1 MDKKN
6 NIAKSKYKLIILDR
20 DGVINQN
27 KTGYVKT
34 VDEWIPIPNSLEAI
48 AKAYKHGYKFAVAT
62 NQSGIARK
70 YYTFDDLTQMHNKMN
85 KLLSGLGAKFEYI
98 AYCPHLPELKCPC
111 RKPEPGLIKE
121 IHEHTQ
127 IPYNE
132 IIMIGDRLKD
142 LRAAITMGA
151 DAALVL
157 TGQGKNE
164 LKEHPELKTNGT
176 KIYDNLEQCLNNL
189 LY

>member
-1 MDKKN
+1 MDKKKN
-6 NIAKSKYKLIILDR
+6 SKYKLIILDR

-27 KTGYVKT
+27 KNGYVKT
-34 VDEWIPIPNSLEAI
+34 VNEWIPIPNSIEAI
-48 AKAYKHGYKFAVAT
+48 AKAYKNGYKFAVAT

-70 YYTFDDLTQMHNKMN
+70 YYTLNDLTQMHNKMN
-85 KLLSGLGAKFEYI
+85 MLLKNMKAKFEYI

-121 IHEHTQ
+121 IHEHTKV
-127 IPYNE
+127 PYNKML
-132 IIMIGDRLKD
+132 MIGDRKKD
-142 LRAAITMGA
+142 LQAAITMGA

-157 TGQGKNE
+157 TGLGETE
-164 LKEHPELKTNGT
+164 LKENPELKTNGT